1 MENEK
6 TFLKSRGAA
15 NIMLLLTALLWGSS
29 YSFRKMGLE
38 HMTPFFFNFLRFLIA
53 FLFMA
58 LLMMVL
64 QRRTRIGSG
73 KLDLKTHLI
82 GGFFSGTA
90 IATGAAIQQWALLT
104 TTAGKV
110 GFITSLYTVFVPVL
124 GLLIF
129 RTQVKKQIWVAV
141 GAAFI
146 GLFLI
151 SANKDLS
158 IIPGDAASFAAAVA
172 FGFHIIIVGHYSPK
186 TDGIMLSTFQ
196 MFFGC
201 LWNLLFALLFEEGNT
216 LAGVSAGWF
225 PIVYTGV
232 FSIGVAFTLQ
242 IFAQKR
248 TTPSV
253 AAIIMSLESVF
264 AVLFG
269 VLLLSER
276 MTLMQTVGCAFI
288 FGAVL
293 VAQVEKKKPPEVPV
307 GHHER

>member
-1 MENEK
+1 MEQENS
-6 TFLKSRGAA
+6 FLKSRGAA

-53 FLFMA
+53 FIFMVV
-58 LLMMVL
+58 LMLIL
-64 QRRTRIGSG
+64 QRRTRSGSG
-73 KLDLKTHLI
+73 KRDLKTHLI

-90 IATGAAIQQWALLT
+90 IAMGAAIQQWALLT

-129 RTQVKKQIWVAV
+129 RTRVKKQIWLAVA
-141 GAAFI
+141 AAFI

-151 SANKDLS
+151 SANKDFS
-158 IIPGDAASFAAAVA
+158 IIPGDAASFAAALA

-186 TDGIMLSTFQ
+186 TDGVMLSTFQ

-201 LWNLLFALLFEEGNT
+201 LWNLALALIFEQGNT
-216 LAGVSAGWF
+216 IAGVSAGWF
-225 PIVYTGV
+225 PILYTGV

-276 MTLMQTVGCAFI
+276 MTMMQTIGCAFI

-293 VAQVEKKKPPEVPV
+293 VAQVEKKKPPEVPA
-307 GHHER
+307 GHQEM